1 MTIKTLL
8 VPIMLLTPAFTF
20 AQRGGGHYQQTNR
33 PAPIPFESSALSIYS
48 ENGEQFFL
56 ILNGVNQNN
65 IPQSKIRVEGLPKYG
80 NDVQIVFADNR
91 TPAIRK
97 NINIADPV
105 DGKSVNMVL
114 KITRGREGYPRLKF
128 HRCTELD
135 RNYHGPRDEYVMNY
149 GVPKQLNTVTET
161 TYTDPITGQIVT
173 QTTTT
178 TTDGYDNNYNNNYN
192 NNQNYNNYN
201 NNQNYN
207 NNNYRNNNN
216 NYTPPPPPPPMAMDP
231 AAFADAKK
239 SIAGASFE
247 DTKLSTA
254 KTIFASNYLNVS
266 QVAEISNMFN
276 FEDNKMAFVK
286 FAYKRTVDPNNYFK
300 LGSVFRFDANKQEL
314 NNFINSGGR

>member
-8 VPIMLLTPAFTF
+8 VPIMLLTPAFAF
-20 AQRGGGHYQQTNR
+20 AQRGGGQYQQNYR
-33 PAPIPFESSALSIYS
+33 PTPMPFESSALSIYS
-48 ENGEQFFL
+48 ETGEQFFL

-65 IPQSKIRVEGLPKYG
+65 VPLSKIRVEGLPKYG

-114 KITRGREGYPRLKF
+114 KIIRGREGYPRLKF
-128 HRCTELD
+128 HRCSEVD
-135 RNYHGPRDEYVMNY
+135 RSYHGPRDEYVMNY

-161 TYTDPITGQIVT
+161 TYTDPITGQTVT

-178 TTDGYDNNYNNNYN
+178 TTDNYNNNYN
-192 NNQNYNNYN
+192 NNSNYN
-201 NNQNYN
+201 N

-231 AAFADAKK
+231 GTFNEAKK

-247 DTKLSTA
+247 DTKMSTA
-254 KTIFASNYLNVS
+254 KTIFANNYLSVN
-266 QVAEISNMFN
+266 QVAEICNMFN
-276 FEDNKMAFVK
+276 FEDNKMEFIK
-286 FAYKRTVDPNNYFK
+286 FAYKRTIDPNNYYK
-300 LGSVFRFDANKQEL
+300 LGSVFRFDSNKQEL